1 MLNLFSGR
9 DFCASLTNRIVWLFF
24 FFLTCRL
31 YNKKENSTSDCHL
44 KHHTFNLLLSSRA
57 LYLYWHP
64 LVPISK
70 SGLNSFQHSFQN
82 ILSKSVFC
90 GAQNWTFSETP
101 INHITDSPVVYQVSN
116 LFRGL
121 KQICQSWP
129 SCIESVLTILQVM
142 HFLKLPFIIS

>member
-1 MLNLFSGR
+1 MLNLFSGT
-9 DFCASLTNRIVWLFF
+9 DFSALLAYLFF
-24 FFLTCRL
+24 FFFEQASFITSK
-31 YNKKENSTSDCHL
+31 NENWVSDSCL

-82 ILSKSVFC
+82 LLSKSIFC

-101 INHITDSPVVYQVSN
+101 INHITDSPIVYHVSN

-121 KQICQSWP
+121 KRICQSWP
-129 SCIESVLTILQVM
+129 SCIESVLTVLQVM